1 MCDYIFKL
9 MVGIIKSLNPIW
21 GAVIIWWILFK
32 K

>member
-1 MCDYIFKL
+1 